1 MAEGAHR
8 RTPMAKKPR
17 FSTLILPG
25 MVRDWRLAVP
35 KLFAEEYGDRLSNRA
50 VFKLPDGAEWP
61 IRLSGSGDKIWF
73 SEGWRQFADF
83 YSVKSMGYFL
93 VFEYI
98 GNSRFLVAVFHP
110 SASEISYPPSHVAN
124 SNRAD
129 DGGER
134 GDEEDGESVEI
145 SCSSPSSPETRQ
157 VSPVNN
163 CSRPPKL
170 QKGLARGSGSETTP
184 DDELSSDSS
193 QEVEG
198 CPVNRMFGR
207 PEPLSAA
214 KKASALTRA
223 RAASDK
229 PFFMLAMQ
237 PSSVYAPMCCN
248 LPLPVYFS
256 ERYLNDNFR
265 ETVLQLPGGRRA
277 WIVESSVTSNAGK
290 KRVFFHHQSWLAF
303 AKDTN
308 LKVGDVCAFEL
319 MDGGAKPTFE
329 VTIFRAAQGSGSS
342 PGGNG
347 GVCRRTLSAALPGR
361 GVLKRNMQSSKGEEN
376 CYRQSTVFGSSSKS
390 CNSL

>member
-1 MAEGAHR
+1 MAGGAHR
-8 RTPMAKKPR
+8 LTPTAKKPR

-35 KLFAEEYGDRLSNRA
+35 KLFAEEYGDRLSNRV

-61 IRLSGSGDKIWF
+61 IRLSGSGGKIWF

-83 YSVKSMGYFL
+83 YSVNSMGYFL

-124 SNRAD
+124 SNGAD
-129 DGGER
+129 DGGES

-145 SCSSPSSPETRQ
+145 SGSYPSSPETRQ
-157 VSPVNN
+157 VSLVMNN
-163 CSRPPKL
+163 CSRPSKL
-170 QKGLARGSGSETTP
+170 KRGLDRGISSETTP

-193 QEVEG
+193 QEEEG

-223 RAASDK
+223 RAAFRSDK

-248 LPLPVYFS
+248 LVKL
-256 ERYLNDNFR
+256 
-265 ETVLQLPGGRRA
+265 T
-277 WIVESSVTSNAGK
+277 
-290 KRVFFHHQSWLAF
+290 
-303 AKDTN
+303 
-308 LKVGDVCAFEL
+308 
-319 MDGGAKPTFE
+319 M
-329 VTIFRAAQGSGSS
+329 
-342 PGGNG
+342 
-347 GVCRRTLSAALPGR
+347 
-361 GVLKRNMQSSKGEEN
+361 
-376 CYRQSTVFGSSSKS
+376 
-390 CNSL
+390 CNSISNVEYSA